1 MSWKLVTGYGKQ
13 ILNPD
18 WPQIQQAILE
28 MNGTRIN
35 EVILQLIGQGSLF
48 VEGGDEGRYL
58 VVYFPEDHPDTP
70 SLTLSDLS
78 LSGPDVRLTVQTPSE
93 YAAKHA
99 VHLKLVLHVLEQFFH
114 TGKIPKDVRW
124 EIDNTEKEA
133 DL

>member
-1 MSWKLVTGYGKQ
+1 MPWKLVTGYGKQ

-18 WPQIQQAILE
+18 WSQIQQAILE
-28 MNGTRIN
+28 MNGTRIT
-35 EVILQLIGQGSLF
+35 EVILQLTEQGSLF

-78 LSGPDVRLTVQTPSE
+78 LSGPDVRLTVQTPTE
-93 YAAKHA
+93 YAAKYA
-99 VHLKLVLHVLEQFFH
+99 IKLPLVLHVLEQFFH
-114 TGKIPKDVRW
+114 TGKVPKDVRW